1 MLDNSPDLGRVTL
14 QLSPCGRIL
23 VSSGETKMQIFD
35 ADSGNLVF
43 EAEEGS
49 NVTCRV
55 LTPELLLFSRNIY
68 DGKLKSNQQA

>member
-1 MLDNSPDLGRVTL
+1 MLDNSPDPGRVTL